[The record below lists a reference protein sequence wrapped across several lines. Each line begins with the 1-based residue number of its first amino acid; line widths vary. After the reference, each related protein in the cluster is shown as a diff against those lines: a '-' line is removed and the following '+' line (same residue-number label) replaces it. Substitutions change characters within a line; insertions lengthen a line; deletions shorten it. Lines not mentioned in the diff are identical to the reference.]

1 MVKCVSSEISLFPL
15 FFSGEKNS
23 KWQEIEAVLYLLQGT
38 SEFVETNE
46 SHYIQTII
54 SLLPTLPSHPKVL
67 ESAVYMIGSFSE
79 WLACHPD
86 QQSSVLPLLLNGI
99 NQNQLTAACTLSL
112 RDICRE
118 SSRSFSS
125 NISLD
130 VVKTCLNACKSNHI
144 NEKEQIRC
152 IESIGFV
159 LAGLALEIRQEHQKN
174 ITSFLINVLQS
185 ASKFSQ
191 LDPAGISR
199 VQHAVSCF
207 TAFFRSSD
215 FSDGNPAIIHPLVPC
230 YMEFIQVI
238 QMIVCL
244 DVPDGLA
251 QEIMNAIHKAVDTIR
266 DSFLKVLPE
275 TSLVIFELCKKIPS
289 GFILEVCATII
300 GMLGMVEEGHVVI
313 KSFFERLVID
323 AINCLH
329 EERGRDNPD
338 IIHGFLVLLN
348 RTIKSA
354 PYLLFQNGELHVKV
368 IQCALDAL
376 SCQETPTV
384 KAATNFFTSY
394 IGTAAGNQGAEM
406 LDLFGQDLITRLLAC
421 IGGLSPRSNVD
432 LFADILLALNRHFIS
447 KVAQWLQYSLEKEGF
462 PSQFVTSVQ
471 KDNFKKTIIREK
483 VNKRK
488 LKEIVREFSLVCR
501 GLHGMAYTT

>member
-1 MVKCVSSEISLFPL
+1 MYSLSSTFYFIPALFL
-15 FFSGEKNS
+15 GEKDS

-38 SEFVETNE
+38 SDFVESNE

-54 SLLPTLPSHPKVL
+54 SLLPVLPSHPKVL

-86 QQSSVLPLLLNGI
+86 QQASVLPLLLNGI

-118 SSRSFSS
+118 SCRSFSS

-130 VVKTCLNACKSNHI
+130 VVNTCLNACKSKHI
-144 NEKEQIRC
+144 NDKEQLRC

-159 LAGLALEIRQEHQKN
+159 LAGLGSEVRQEHQKK
-174 ITSFLINVLQS
+174 ITSFLINALQS
-185 ASKFSQ
+185 TSKFSQ
-191 LDPAGISR
+191 LDPAGISS
-199 VQHAVSCF
+199 VQHAVGCF

-215 FSDGNPAIIHPLVPC
+215 FNDEKPAIIHPLVPC

-244 DVPDGLA
+244 DVTDGLA
-251 QEIMNAIHKAVDTIR
+251 QEIMNAIHKATDTIR
-266 DSFLKVLPE
+266 DSFLKMLPE
-275 TSLVIFELCKKIPS
+275 TSLVIFELFKKMPS

-300 GMLGMVEEGHVVI
+300 GMLGNVEEGRVI
-313 KSFFERLVID
+313 VKSFFERLVID
-323 AINCLH
+323 SINCLH
-329 EERGRDNPD
+329 GERGRDSPD

-354 PYLLFQNGELHVKV
+354 PYLLFQNGELHIKA

-384 KAATNFFTSY
+384 KAATNLFTSY
-394 IGTAAGNQGAEM
+394 IGAAATGNQGTEM
-406 LDLFGQDLITRLLAC
+406 LDLFGQDLITRVLAC

-432 LFADILLALNRHFIS
+432 LFADILLAFNRHFIT
-447 KVAQWLQYSLEKEGF
+447 KVAQWLQHSIVKEGF
-462 PSQFVTSVQ
+462 PSQFVTNAQ

>member
-1 MVKCVSSEISLFPL
+1 M
-15 FFSGEKNS
+15 
-23 KWQEIEAVLYLLQGT
+23 
-38 SEFVETNE
+38 
-46 SHYIQTII
+46 
-54 SLLPTLPSHPKVL
+54 LPALPSHPKVL

-99 NQNQLTAACTLSL
+99 NQNQLMAACTLSL

-118 SSRSFSS
+118 SCRSFSS

-130 VVKTCLNACKSNHI
+130 VVKTCLNACKSKHI
-144 NEKEQIRC
+144 NGKEQIRC

-159 LAGLALEIRQEHQKN
+159 LAGFQLEIRQEHQKN

-185 ASKFSQ
+185 TSEFSR

-207 TAFFRSSD
+207 AAFFRSSD
-215 FSDGNPAIIHPLVPC
+215 FSDGNPATIHPLVPC

-238 QMIVCL
+238 QSIVCL
-244 DVPDGLA
+244 DVTDGLA

-275 TSLVIFELCKKIPS
+275 TSLVIFELFKKMPS

-313 KSFFERLVID
+313 KSFFERLTID

-329 EERGRDNPD
+329 GERGRDNPD
-338 IIHGFLVLLN
+338 IVHGFLVLLN
-348 RTIKSA
+348 RTVKSA
-354 PYLLFQNGELHVKV
+354 SYLLFQNGELHIKV

-384 KAATNFFTSY
+384 KAATNFCTTY
-394 IGTAAGNQGAEM
+394 IGAAAVGNQGTEM
-406 LDLFGQDLITRLLAC
+406 LDLFGQDLTTRLLAC

-501 GLHGMAYTT
+501 GLHGMAYTA